1 LARELREK
9 KERLPI
15 DSYNNLRSWIEDQDR
30 ARFAG
35 AIEKGMEDA
44 LRKSERS
51 KTSADLK
58 AQEGGRVLD
67 PMQDAMMRNPVMGLF
82 MSAASI
88 ANTIVRMIPL
98 TENKDHLKD
107 QREDLEKSLIE
118 LDKEPPREK
127 NSWDRYV
134 EELQRKQEE
143 ERKAQ
148 LRENIL
154 KAIGRNEEAQKARER
169 REKEKREEK
178 EREDRDRDDFEG
190 GYWGR

>member
-1 LARELREK
+1 MCIR
-9 KERLPI
+9 
-15 DSYNNLRSWIEDQDR
+15 DR
-30 ARFAG
+30 
-35 AIEKGMEDA
+35 
-44 LRKSERS
+44 
-51 KTSADLK
+51 
-58 AQEGGRVLD
+58 
-67 PMQDAMMRNPVMGLF
+67 
-82 MSAASI
+82 
-88 ANTIVRMIPL
+88 
-98 TENKDHLKD
+98 
-107 QREDLEKSLIE
+107 
-118 LDKEPPREK
+118 PREK